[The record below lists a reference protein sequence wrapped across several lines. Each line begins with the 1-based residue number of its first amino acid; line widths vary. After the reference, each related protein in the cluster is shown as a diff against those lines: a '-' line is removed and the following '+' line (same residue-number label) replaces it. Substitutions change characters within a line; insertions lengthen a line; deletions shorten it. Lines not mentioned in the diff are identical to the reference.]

1 MINKKNIKNLILSE
15 IKKELVL
22 FEDTANIENIETEF
36 SNEYRFFTNEAKEF
50 IENNFLNYVNKNGK
64 IYNEEIASLKS
75 FDFYGGKIFIN
86 YEKGDIKTFL
96 ATKNKDYIK
105 HIKADNFFTIPI
117 VVSNIV
123 VTDDNKIIFLKD
135 KNCTLIDDYVK
146 NCDIISEKIDFLGC
160 FRRQIKDTIGE
171 AIRVKNSKLV
181 GIYQSDKC
189 VLVFSHNIDQGID
202 YIEKIQVGNNTSSN
216 CSDLLFLSNKE
227 DSIGNAIKNDNFSN
241 GSRIALKFHLK
252 ENFFNYNY
260 INTKI

>member
-1 MINKKNIKNLILSE
+1 MINKKNIKNLILSG

-36 SNEYRFFTNEAKEF
+36 ANEYRFFSTEAKEF
-50 IENNFLNYVNKNGK
+50 IENNFLDYIGENGR
-64 IYNEEIASLKS
+64 IYNEEVASLKS

-96 ATKNKDYIK
+96 AATNKDYVK
-105 HIKADNFFTIPI
+105 YIKANNFFTIPI

-123 VTDDNKIIFLKD
+123 VTSDNKIIFLKD
-135 KNCTLIDDYVK
+135 KKCNLIKDYAK
-146 NCDIISEKIDFLGC
+146 NCDIVSEKIDFLKC
-160 FRRQIKDTIGE
+160 FKRQIQNIAGE
-171 AIRVKNSKLV
+171 AVEIENSKLI

-189 VLVFSHNIDQGID
+189 VLVFSHNINQESE
-202 YIEKIQVGNNTSSN
+202 YIKKIQINNTTN
-216 CSDLLFLSNKE
+216 QTNLIFLLNKE
-227 DSIGNAIKNDNFSN
+227 DTIGNTIKNNNFSN